1 MFCFV
6 TRLRLRRLSKVRL
19 NLKQALIPMR
29 CLDKNN
35 LVSGY
40 KQERKKLTPIDR
52 KIKKKLLKQM
62 LYTLTSN

>member
-6 TRLRLRRLSKVRL
+6 TRFRLRRLSKVRL

-52 KIKKKLLKQM
+52 K
-62 LYTLTSN
+62 

>member
-6 TRLRLRRLSKVRL
+6 TRFRLPSLSKARP
-19 NLKQALIPMR
+19 NLKQALTPMR

-40 KQERKKLTPIDR
+40 KQERKKLTPIDGKR
-52 KIKKKLLKQM
+52 IKNLL
-62 LYTLTSN
+62 

>member
-6 TRLRLRRLSKVRL
+6 TSFRLRRLSKVRL
-19 NLKQALIPMR
+19 NLKQALTPMR

-52 KIKKKLLKQM
+52 KIKKNYFSKCC
-62 LYTLTSN
+62 TH

>member
-6 TRLRLRRLSKVRL
+6 TRFRLRSLSEVRL
-19 NLKQALIPMR
+19 NLKQALTPMR

-35 LVSGY
+35 LVSGYY

-52 KIKKKLLKQM
+52 KIKKNYFSKCF
-62 LYTLTSN
+62 TH

>member
-1 MFCFV
+1 
-6 TRLRLRRLSKVRL
+6 
-19 NLKQALIPMR
+19 MR

-52 KIKKKLLKQM
+52 KIKKT
-62 LYTLTSN
+62 TLANAVHINE